1 LGQLGV
7 TQVDKVKINF
17 WNFQYWENIETRNKC
32 RKSTFSKEFKEL
44 SFIAIG
50 SYGIVCKAINKK
62 TNELFAIKKI
72 PIEKRFEEKA
82 LKEIEILPKLK
93 SEFIVRLESVW
104 IEVISMSQ
112 ILNYLKIRAQSRAS
126 NT

>member
-1 LGQLGV
+1 MGQLGV

-17 WNFQYWENIETRNKC
+17 WNFQYWENIETRNKY

-50 SYGIVCKAINKK
+50 SNGIVCKK
-62 TNELFAIKKI
+62 TNELFATKKI

-82 LKEIEILPKLK
+82 IKEIEILPKLK